1 MRELRMGRLVG
12 LTVAA
17 LATLSILV
25 FARPSASALPLPPM
39 MTADEMTQFGIVQVT
54 DVTDDPG
61 VVAPPAL
68 SSAQAIDLAAKH
80 LSRSDRNVRL
90 LHGSAKPIH
99 EQPARSVWIVL
110 FTGGNLPVL
119 GPSGASRPIVPI
131 RFTGV
136 ELDDRSG
143 EVLTWFIH

>member
-1 MRELRMGRLVG
+1 MRELKPRPLLG

-17 LATLSILV
+17 LVTVSILAL
-25 FARPSASALPLPPM
+25 ARPSASAPPLPPM
-39 MTADEMTQFGIVQVT
+39 MTADEQKQFGVVQVV
-54 DVTDDPG
+54 DVTDDPT
-61 VVAPPAL
+61 VVAAPAL
-68 SSAQAIDLAAKH
+68 PAAQAVDLAGKH
-80 LSRSDRNVRL
+80 LGRSDRNVRL

-119 GPSGASRPIVPI
+119 GPAGASRPVVSI

-143 EVLTWFIH
+143 EVLTWFMH